1 LIILGV
7 LISSGLFA
15 VTLVKDRNDGCR
27 YLMKISGVRS
37 SAYIL
42 GISLADSA
50 LLIIPIS
57 FLVLFALILKIQV
70 FFDYGGSIYLS
81 FITFSLPFVH
91 TLNLFGFMFKS
102 HETAFKYMVGPAL
115 ATFIA
120 SIIIKIY
127 AQRYGGD
134 NAGTTLDYL
143 ICYLSFNKS
152 FEILLRPN

>member
-1 LIILGV
+1 MIT
-7 LISSGLFA
+7 SGLFA

-57 FLVLFALILKIQV
+57 FLVLFALILNIQV

-81 FITFSLPFVH
+81 FIAFALPFVH

-120 SIIIKIY
+120 STVIKIY

-134 NAGTTLDYL
+134 KAGTTLDYL

>member
-1 LIILGV
+1 
-7 LISSGLFA
+7 
-15 VTLVKDRNDGCR
+15 
-27 YLMKISGVRS
+27 MKISGVRS

-81 FITFSLPFVH
+81 FIAFALPFVH

-120 SIIIKIY
+120 STVIKIY

-134 NAGTTLDYL
+134 KAGTVLDYL

>member
-1 LIILGV
+1 
-7 LISSGLFA
+7 
-15 VTLVKDRNDGCR
+15 
-27 YLMKISGVRS
+27 
-37 SAYIL
+37 
-42 GISLADSA
+42 
-50 LLIIPIS
+50 
-57 FLVLFALILKIQV
+57 
-70 FFDYGGSIYLS
+70 
-81 FITFSLPFVH
+81 
-91 TLNLFGFMFKS
+91 MFKS